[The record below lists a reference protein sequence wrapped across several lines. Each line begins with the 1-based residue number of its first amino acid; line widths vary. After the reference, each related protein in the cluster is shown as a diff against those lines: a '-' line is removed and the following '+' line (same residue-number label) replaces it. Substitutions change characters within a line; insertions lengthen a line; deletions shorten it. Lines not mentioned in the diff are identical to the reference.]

1 MTEFDSVFFDT
12 SPFIYL
18 VENSPKYYYKV
29 SEFIV
34 DQRASEIFLVTSVL
48 TLAEFEVNPKKT
60 KNLKPIEDF
69 KRVIEGFYFR
79 VLDITGEIADRSST
93 LRAKYSFLK
102 SIDALQLASALSV
115 SCRRFLT
122 NDFKLKR
129 IEELEILIIEE
140 LPSAL

>member
-18 VENSPKYYYKV
+18 IENNPKFYQTVSKFKVE
-29 SEFIV
+29 
-34 DQRASEIFLVTSVL
+34 QRASEVFLVTSVL
-48 TLAEFEVNPKKT
+48 TRSEFGVNPKKT

-69 KRVIEGFYFR
+69 RRVLEEFDFR
-79 VLDITGEIADRSST
+79 VVEITDEIADLSST

-102 SIDALQLASALSV
+102 SIDSLQLASALSV
-115 SCRRFLT
+115 SCRKFLT
-122 NDFKLKR
+122 NDFKLKK